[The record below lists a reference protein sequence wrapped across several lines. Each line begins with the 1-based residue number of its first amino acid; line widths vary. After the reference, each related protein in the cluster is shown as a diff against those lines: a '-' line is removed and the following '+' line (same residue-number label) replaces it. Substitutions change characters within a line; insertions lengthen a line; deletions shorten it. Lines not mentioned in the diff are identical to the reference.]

1 MKKYISLLLMLLLII
16 ISCQSSPVVM
26 EEYPTLKDIPP
37 DISLTEFLERMTT
50 YHNDT
55 QRYYADLLN
64 ELKRAKVK
72 FKIID
77 P

>member
-1 MKKYISLLLMLLLII
+1 MKKFIGLLLILLLII
-16 ISCQSSPVVM
+16 ISCQTSPVVV

-37 DISLTEFLERMTT
+37 DIPLTEFLERITL

-55 QRYYADLLN
+55 QRWYADLIN

-72 FKIID
+72 YKEVK
-77 P
+77 